1 MIGRPYNLHMSLELL
16 VDCASACLVERVG
29 GKPHWIAAAPGRVN
43 LIGEH
48 VDYNDGFVLPLA
60 IDRHVVVAAVPRIDR
75 VARWFS
81 ATANQ
86 SFEVRLDQTVVRGE
100 PAWSNY
106 VRGVMAGF
114 VERGVSL
121 PGFDAVIVSDVP
133 LGGGLSSS
141 AALEVAVATLIE
153 AMVPHKLDRIE
164 KALLCQRAEQMFAE
178 MPCGIMDQFASTLAR
193 QGNLLLIDCRSQEVE
208 HIPLN
213 RGELAVMVID
223 TGVKHEL
230 TDGGYAAR
238 RGQCE
243 SAARKLGVSS
253 LRDIAWAD
261 LEAKRSDLNDV
272 EWRRARHV
280 VTEIR
285 RTLKAVEAIRQC
297 DDQRLGE
304 LMAASHESLRVD
316 YEVSCPELDL
326 IVTTADEFSLRHL
339 GQVVGSR
346 MTGGGFGGS
355 VVCLIQKAVA
365 NPLGT
370 RIVAKYREEFGL
382 EPTLFVTTAAE
393 GAQNL

>member
-1 MIGRPYNLHMSLELL
+1 MSLALL
-16 VDCASACLVERVG
+16 VDRATDCLLERAG
-29 GKPHWIAAAPGRVN
+29 AKPHWIAAAPGRVN

-60 IDRHVVVAAVPRIDR
+60 IDRHVVVAALPRDDR

-86 SFEVRLDQTVVRGE
+86 SFEVALDKTIVRGE

-114 VERGVSL
+114 AERGVSL

-153 AMVPHKLDRIE
+153 SMGQHTLDPIE
-164 KALLCQRAEQMFAE
+164 KALLCQKAEHTFAG
-178 MPCGIMDQFASTLAR
+178 MPCGVMDQFASTLAR
-193 QGNLLLIDCRSQEVE
+193 RDNLLLIDCRSLQFE
-208 HIPLN
+208 HVPMTDDDLVI
-213 RGELAVMVID
+213 MVID

-238 RGQCE
+238 RAQCE

-253 LRDIAWAD
+253 LRDISWDQLETRRED
-261 LEAKRSDLNDV
+261 LTEV
-272 EWRRARHV
+272 EWKRARHV
-280 VTEIR
+280 VTEIG
-285 RTLKAVEAIRQC
+285 RTLEAVAAIRERNY
-297 DDQRLGE
+297 QRLGE
-304 LMAASHESLRVD
+304 LMAASHRSLRDD
-316 YEVSCPELDL
+316 YEVSCVELDR
-326 IVTTADEFSLRHL
+326 IVELAGEFSARHP

-355 VVCLIQKAVA
+355 SVCLIKKTVA
-365 NPLGT
+365 ESLSGH
-370 RIVAKYREEFGL
+370 IVAKYREEFSF
-382 EPTLFVTTAAE
+382 EPNLFVTPA
-393 GAQNL
+393 GAGARALL